1 MEKGTLLVCGGF
13 APIFREMTDALLR
26 NSLLAL
32 HGALVESER
41 RAYEKTHGRLGDGE
55 FLQALVRE
63 PALAWLAPFTS
74 LVARFDEID
83 SSKDALAQRR
93 TWRARLRALLVG
105 KNDFSARYAARIDAS
120 PEVAFAHAAALHALK
135 ESGR

>member
-1 MEKGTLLVCGGF
+1 
-13 APIFREMTDALLR
+13 MTHALLR
-26 NSLLAL
+26 SSLLAL

-41 RAYEKTHGRLGDGE
+41 RAYEKQHGRLQNGE

-83 SSKDALAQRR
+83 SGKDAVAQRR
-93 TWRARLRALLVG
+93 TWRARVRALLLG
-105 KNDFSARYAARIDAS
+105 KNDFSARYAARLEAS
-120 PEVAFAHAAALHALK
+120 PDVAFAHAAALHALK
-135 ESGR
+135 ATGKD